1 MAASARTVQCTLRR
15 AMAPSLVV
23 ILGATGTGKSKLAIE
38 IGKRLQGEIISAD
51 SMQVYQ
57 GLDIITNKVTA
68 EERAQCRHH
77 MISFVDPLVCSYT
90 VVDFRNKALALI
102 DDMHSRNKL
111 PVIVGGTNYYIES
124 LLWRVLLDTGQDN
137 EESGEGGAGDPNRK
151 LQLETL
157 GGAELHKR
165 LAEVDPKMAAMLHPN
180 DRRKLARSLQIH
192 EETGIPHSSWL
203 EEQRGQEGGD
213 GLGGPLRYP
222 DPCIFWLHADM
233 DALDRRLDARV
244 DEMLSAGLIEELR
257 DFHVRY
263 NQQKVQD
270 DSQDYQHGIFQ
281 SIGFKEF
288 HEYLTAP
295 ESSTQQDKD
304 TLRDKGIEALKIA
317 TRRYARK
324 QNKWVRNRFLKR
336 PGDSV
341 PVVYGLDV
349 TDVSRWEETVLNP
362 ALQILHSLG
371 KGEEPSIAP
380 IRVQGAEQ
388 RNKRSRHVCDLC
400 DKVIIGDLEWTA
412 HLKSKKHHYHVRK
425 KRKPDPACDQCQ
437 VTTAPPAS
445 AADAVESLS
454 KDSCDT
460 VAPGCAETSQ
470 DSSQDIMT
478 THKEVAV
485 TF

>member
-1 MAASARTVQCTLRR
+1 MAASAGSVHGALRR
-15 AMAPSLVV
+15 AMVPSLVV

-38 IGKRLQGEIISAD
+38 LGRRLQGEIISAD

-77 MISFVDPLVCSYT
+77 MISFVDPLVSSYT

-102 DDMHSRNKL
+102 SFTGNKSVSSLTRSDIDDMHSRNKL
-111 PVIVGGTNYYIES
+111 PVVVGGTNYYIES
-124 LLWRVLLDTGQDN
+124 LLWRVLLDTGREN
-137 EESGEGGAGDPNRK
+137 EEPADGGDGAPDRK
-151 LQLETL
+151 LELEKM

-180 DRRKLARSLQIH
+180 DKRKIARSLQIH
-192 EETGIPHSSWL
+192 EETGVPHSHWL
-203 EEQRGQEGGD
+203 EEQRGQQGGD
-213 GLGGPLRYP
+213 ELGGPLRYP

-233 DALDRRLDARV
+233 DALDKRLDARV
-244 DEMLSAGLIEELR
+244 DEMLSAGLIDELR

-270 DSQDYQHGIFQ
+270 DSQNYQHGIFQ

-288 HEYLTAP
+288 HDYLTAP
-295 ESSTQQDKD
+295 ESSTQQEKD
-304 TLRDKGIEALKIA
+304 VLRDKGIEALKIA

-336 PGDSV
+336 PGDNV
-341 PVVYGLDV
+341 PLVFGLDV

-362 ALQILHSLG
+362 ALQILGSLR
-371 KGEEPSIAP
+371 KGEEPAIQP

-388 RNKRSRHVCDLC
+388 RNKRSHHTCDLC

-425 KRKPDPACDQCQ
+425 KMKLDPACDQSQ
-437 VTTAPPAS
+437 LAAAPPVS
-445 AADAVESLS
+445 AAEPVESVS
-454 KDSCDT
+454 EDPGAAVASSTADT
-460 VAPGCAETSQ
+460 S
-470 DSSQDIMT
+470 
-478 THKEVAV
+478 
-485 TF
+485 

>member
-1 MAASARTVQCTLRR
+1 MAASTLSVQCALRR
-15 AMAPSLVV
+15 AMVPSLVV

-38 IGKRLQGEIISAD
+38 LGKRLQGEIISAD

-68 EERAQCRHH
+68 EEHAQCRHH
-77 MISFVDPLVCSYT
+77 MISFVDPLVRRYT

-102 DDMHSRNKL
+102 DDMHGRNKL
-111 PVIVGGTNYYIES
+111 PIVVGGTNYYIES
-124 LLWRVLLDTGQDN
+124 LLWRVLLDTGEN
-137 EESGEGGAGDPNRK
+137 EESGNGGDESPDRK
-151 LQLETL
+151 RELEKL
-157 GGAELHKR
+157 GGAELHKQ
-165 LAEVDPKMAAMLHPN
+165 LAKVDPIMAAMLHPN
-180 DRRKLARSLQIH
+180 DKRKIARSLQIH
-192 EETGIPHSSWL
+192 EETGIPHSRWL
-203 EEQRGQEGGD
+203 EEQREQEGGS

-233 DALDRRLDARV
+233 EALDKRLDDRV
-244 DEMLSAGLIEELR
+244 DEMLSAGLIQELR
-257 DFHVRY
+257 DFHSRY
-263 NQQKVQD
+263 NQQKVQE

-288 HEYLTAP
+288 HDYLTAP
-295 ESSTQQDKD
+295 ESSTQQERD

-336 PGDSV
+336 PGDNVPSV
-341 PVVYGLDV
+341 FGLDV

-362 ALQILHSLG
+362 ALQILDSLS
-371 KGEEPSIAP
+371 KGEEPAIAP
-380 IRVQGAEQ
+380 IRVQAAEQ
-388 RNKRSRHVCDLC
+388 RNKRSHHTCDLC

-425 KRKPDPACDQCQ
+425 KRKLDPAGDRSLSAG
-437 VTTAPPAS
+437 APPVS
-445 AADAVESLS
+445 AGETLS
-454 KDSCDT
+454 EDSGAT
-460 VAPGCAETSQ
+460 VAPGCTEASQ
-470 DSSQDIMT
+470 DSSKDTRT
-478 THKEVAV
+478 THKEVPV